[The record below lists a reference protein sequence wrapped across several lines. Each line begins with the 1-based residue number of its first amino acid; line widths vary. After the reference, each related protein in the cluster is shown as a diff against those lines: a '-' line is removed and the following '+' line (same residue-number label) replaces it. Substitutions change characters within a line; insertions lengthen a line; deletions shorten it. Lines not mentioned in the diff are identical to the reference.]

1 MIKQLLKFSY
11 YLAILWTS
19 IIFILCCTPGQYIP
33 STHWLELLSFD
44 KFVHLGIFF
53 VLIILW
59 FLALY
64 QANKLTTSIT
74 FITVMLG
81 ITYGGVLEIMQA
93 TVFSNR
99 SGDWFDFIANA
110 TGCILGWWLFSK
122 NKKRLDGYF

>member
-1 MIKQLLKFSY
+1 MIKLLLKYSL
-11 YLAILWTS
+11 LAAIVWTL
-19 IIFILCCTPGQYIP
+19 IIFILCCTPGKYLP
-33 STHWLELLSFD
+33 TAHWLELLSFD

-59 FLALY
+59 FLAIY

-99 SGDWFDFIANA
+99 SGDWFDFIAN
-110 TGCILGWWLFSK
+110 TIGCIIGWWLFSK